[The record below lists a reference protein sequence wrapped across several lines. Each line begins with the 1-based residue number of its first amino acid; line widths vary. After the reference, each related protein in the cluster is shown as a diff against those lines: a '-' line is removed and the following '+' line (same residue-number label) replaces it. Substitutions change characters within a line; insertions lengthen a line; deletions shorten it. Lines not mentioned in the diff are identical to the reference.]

1 MSHASVVIIG
11 RPNVGKSTLINRI
24 LKKRKSITDD
34 QPGVTRDILEY
45 HVKWKKHSFTL
56 VDTGGVF
63 FEKSTD
69 IAFQTDIEALVDG
82 LLAEASRI
90 VLLTDGRQGIHP
102 MDSSIAH
109 RLRPYRAKTIIAVNK
124 VDDPAQSASTSE
136 FFQLGF
142 GTPIAV
148 SATQGSGIDNLI
160 EECVKHFQPSNSS
173 IPEAISLSI
182 VGRPNV
188 GKSSLT
194 NALLNRDR
202 VIVSETSGTTRDSV
216 EINFSYKKQSF
227 LLIDTAGLR
236 KKSKMAD
243 SIEFYSSVRTNH
255 AIESADVC
263 IVVLDATD
271 LLRDQDKRVIEAA
284 LSAGRRI
291 ILFVNK
297 WDLIDDELTKSDVQN
312 RIIREIPRLE
322 HYPIIVGSASERDQ
336 ITKILDIVPKIV
348 IDGQTRIST
357 PQLNQFITDTIRR
370 NPPPSRNSRPVKVFY
385 GTQVGT
391 VPPEFVLFV
400 NHPRLIKNDYER
412 YLENQLRLRFPCFF
426 GNPLV
431 IKYKSRGLT
440 DGPTE

>member
-45 HVKWKKHSFTL
+45 HVKWKKHSFNL

-348 IDGQTRIST
+348 TDGQTRIST